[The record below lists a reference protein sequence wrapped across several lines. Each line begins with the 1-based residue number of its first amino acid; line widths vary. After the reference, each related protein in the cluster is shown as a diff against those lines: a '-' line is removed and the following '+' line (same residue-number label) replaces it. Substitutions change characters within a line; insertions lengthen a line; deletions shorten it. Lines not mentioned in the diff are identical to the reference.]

1 MKENRKSR
9 RQDDDFTQ
17 EGDDF
22 IEQLIQ
28 INRVMRVRKG
38 GRKQSFNA
46 LAVVGNQKG
55 TVGVGFGKANEVPEA
70 IRKSLEDARKN
81 LIEIPLYRGTIP
93 HGIIGKA
100 GTSRVILKPASPG
113 TGIVAGGATRL
124 ILEAAGVQDVL
135 SKTLGS
141 RNKINT
147 AAATMDGLARLR
159 DATTLAR
166 LRGKEIHELFA

>member
-1 MKENRKSR
+1 MRENRKSR

-17 EGDDF
+17 EGDGF

-38 GRKQSFNA
+38 GRRQSFNA
-46 LAVVGNQKG
+46 LTVVGNKNG
-55 TVGVGFGKANEVPEA
+55 TVGIGFGKANEVPEA

-81 LIEIPLYRGTIP
+81 LIEIPLHRGTIP

-100 GTSRVILKPASPG
+100 GTSCVILNPASPG

-124 ILEAAGVQDVL
+124 ILEVAGVQDVL

-147 AAATMDGLARLR
+147 AAATMDGLKRLR
-159 DATTLAR
+159 DMTTIAR